1 MGLRHILFYSML
13 VACTPLFAQTFIGA
27 GEDDG
32 IVVETSDDYRDSSW
46 TALANGLN
54 TINGSGLLY
63 ERFRT
68 AYFLEQASIGF
79 ESRHLDSVMNLGIEG
94 WIDAQMALPQTKVL
108 TETESVWARIMDSL
122 AANGVDIQRR
132 PNANAFQYAW
142 WQVNMTNEDLLRH
155 KVASALAEI
164 WVVSRNSDLTA
175 YGYALASY
183 YDVLAKNAFGNYR
196 DLMYDVTLHPAM
208 GYYLSHA
215 NNPKSD
221 TVIGRFP
228 DENYAREL
236 MQLFTIGLFELNN
249 DGSHKQLN
257 GMDIPTYDNDD
268 VIEYSEIFTGL
279 SYDSILPSL
288 STTLRFGINKGNTAM
303 TVPMIMYEDQHEPG
317 AKTLLGGEIV
327 PDGQTGLQDINQA
340 LDNLFNHPNVG
351 PFVCYRLIQRMVKS
365 NPSPAYIDRVASIF
379 NNNGQGVR
387 GDMAAVVKAILLDEE
402 ARLCE
407 PLNPNHSHLKQ
418 PLFRFSQFARMVD
431 KTSESGNYWNNTL
444 TFSTN
449 AGQAVLAAPSV
460 FNFYL
465 PIDAPNGAIEDASL
479 VAPEFRLHD
488 SRLSV
493 GFINQVYD
501 WTRNRRLFF
510 VASRDRGSITYWDQ
524 TSLEPI
530 AQDVEHFINWID
542 ANLTHGKMKDST
554 RQIIRDAI
562 NQLAPS
568 RSTYLFD
575 RISIGMYL
583 ALISPDYN
591 INR

>member
-1 MGLRHILFYSML
+1 ML